1 MKTKTIHKQEKPKW
15 FTGAWYTTG
24 DTVTNP
30 FSGECYTLTGPEL
43 SMYDFI
49 QGAQYTIEIHMQQ
62 TGEFC
67 VEDPIVTK
75 LINDQRKGID
85 WFRSENP
92 KAYMVLLD

>member
-1 MKTKTIHKQEKPKW
+1 MKDTKNKQTKPKW
-15 FTGAWYTTG
+15 FKGAWYNTG

-49 QGAQYTIEIHMQQ
+49 QGAQYTIEV
-62 TGEFC
+62 TFAREGDFA
-67 VEDPIVTK
+67 EDPIITK